1 MEGIHIKI
9 KKLILII
16 IILIFIISSFTGC
29 LEQEAVK
36 TENKFEGIEFQ
47 SDIVELSYGKIDFI
61 SDQGNLMRV
70 DVQYLFKNIANRDL
84 RINIHVKFYDKL
96 DNLIE
101 TSQRKEMNLPIG
113 YEEVGVGPA
122 NIISYSGELVSK
134 VDHVELIVEEG
145 PIS

>member
-1 MEGIHIKI
+1 MI
-9 KKLILII
+9 KKLSLIVML
-16 IILIFIISSFTGC
+16 LIFILSNLTGC

-36 TENKFEGIEFQ
+36 TENKFEGIEFE

-70 DVQYLFKNIANRDL
+70 DVKYLFKNIANRDL
-84 RINIHVKFYDKL
+84 RINFYVKFYDKL
-96 DNLIE
+96 DNLIA